1 MAGSLDM
8 PRREG
13 RAPRMQAAARRAQIL
28 AEAVRVFS
36 DSGYGATSTAA
47 IAQNCGVSEP
57 ALYRYFSSKREL
69 YLAAL
74 DEASARVLRRW
85 QEISKESGGA
95 LGGLLAIGQWYFLQV
110 EEEPELLRLRARAD
124 VDAHEPDVRERQ
136 QAFFLEAFAF
146 VLGLYEDAE
155 ARGELPPETDLRVR
169 TWFFLALGSL
179 IDRTEALGL
188 RDSLGFEELGRLILL
203 GAPELLAP
211 PVEPG

>member
-47 IAQNCGVSEP
+47 IAQNCGISEP

-110 EEEPELLRLRARAD
+110 EEEPELLRLRAGSHSTR
-124 VDAHEPDVRERQ
+124 RER
-136 QAFFLEAFAF
+136 ALLWRCCSGRAGRSPAPRHRSRRRSRAP
-146 VLGLYEDAE
+146 L
-155 ARGELPPETDLRVR
+155 LPSNERR
-169 TWFFLALGSL
+169 
-179 IDRTEALGL
+179 
-188 RDSLGFEELGRLILL
+188 
-203 GAPELLAP
+203 
-211 PVEPG
+211 